1 MLAGSLG
8 GAAMQSQGSR
18 EWQGFQAREE
28 MAIKLSSSVGCL
40 VVTASGHLKALPY
53 AVFFAPVAAW

>member
-18 EWQGFQAREE
+18 AWQGFQAREE
-28 MAIKLSSSVGCL
+28 MAIKLSSVGCL
-40 VVTASGHLKALPY
+40 VVTVPQ
-53 AVFFAPVAAW
+53 VI

>member
-40 VVTASGHLKALPY
+40 VVTVPQ
-53 AVFFAPVAAW
+53 VI